1 MITKSRKGRERNDH
15 SNYEIKKPNEQ
26 GKTKMNGKIQ
36 HYFQDKGE
44 TNDQRRE
51 KKLVRMIGKN

>member
-1 MITKSRKGRERNDH
+1 MNKER
-15 SNYEIKKPNEQ
+15 Q
-26 GKTKMNGKIQ
+26 KMNGKIQ

-51 KKLVRMIGKN
+51 KKLVRMIGKNWSIGDENNQ